1 MAKKK
6 QKISKKKVN
15 KLIKILPIPIVILL
29 VIGVVVFLFVAKII
43 ELPSKSGNNGE
54 NNTNITTTDTPTI
67 TPTESLT
74 TIPTNVP
81 TNTNTTTSPSISGE
95 VLEDFVFNDFSVH
108 FLELGNDATGDSV
121 YIKAGDKDILIDAG
135 SRANSS
141 TTLIDYVKKYCKDGV
156 LEYVIATHAHQDHIS
171 GFAGEAKSMKNY
183 KGQNVNRNGVLYYF
197 DVETFIDFANEGE
210 VKEDDINNGVK
221 ANDNKQAISS
231 NYNTSTSVY
240 GKYLLSREYA
250 ISNGATYYT
259 AKELW
264 DNNNT
269 TFELAD
275 GISMDIL
282 YNYYYFNP
290 SNDENNYSVCS
301 MFNYNDY
308 HFVFTGD
315 LEKKGEEKLAEYYDG
330 STPEKTLP
338 HCTLF
343 KGGHHGSYTASNE
356 VLLSKITPEICCVCC
371 CAGATEYSANVDTQ
385 FPSQQFVDRIAKYT
399 SRVYVTTMYDEKN
412 KTNVSMNGNIVVSS
426 NGTYIGISASKNLTK
441 LKDTTWFNEE
451 VYVNSKGNNVS
462 GAKKTD
468 FFNADTEGVTL
479 RKRRTWPSYGKE

>member
-1 MAKKK
+1 
-6 QKISKKKVN
+6 
-15 KLIKILPIPIVILL
+15 
-29 VIGVVVFLFVAKII
+29 
-43 ELPSKSGNNGE
+43 
-54 NNTNITTTDTPTI
+54 
-67 TPTESLT
+67 
-74 TIPTNVP
+74 
-81 TNTNTTTSPSISGE
+81 
-95 VLEDFVFNDFSVH
+95 
-108 FLELGNDATGDSV
+108 
-121 YIKAGDKDILIDAG
+121 
-135 SRANSS
+135 
-141 TTLIDYVKKYCKDGV
+141 
-156 LEYVIATHAHQDHIS
+156 
-171 GFAGEAKSMKNY
+171 MKNY

-338 HCTLF
+338 HSTLF